1 MAEMSDHQDS
11 EHFTYDRNWDE
22 IENMLDAAERMQNKW
37 INRFYDAQV
46 QGDRRTMKDCARN
59 KKALEGVI
67 KTLRWVLGDKDIKH
81 PLS

>member
-11 EHFTYDRNWDE
+11 EHFTYDRNWE
-22 IENMLDAAERMQNKW
+22 EQENILDAAERMQNKW
-37 INRFYDAQV
+37 IYRFYDAQV

>member
-11 EHFTYDRNWDE
+11 EHFTYDRNWEE

-67 KTLRWVLGDKDIKH
+67 KTLRWVLGDKNIKH

>member
-11 EHFTYDRNWDE
+11 EHFTYDRNWEE
-22 IENMLDAAERMQNKW
+22 IENMLDAAERMQNTW
-37 INRFYDAQV
+37 IHRFYDAQV

>member
-11 EHFTYDRNWDE
+11 EHFTYDRNWEE

-37 INRFYDAQV
+37 INRFYEAQV

-67 KTLRWVLGDKDIKH
+67 KTLRWVLGDKNIKH